1 MLLRRIKV
9 SLTGDIKLAG
19 SSGTGVVEKE
29 SWRLAVKN
37 EGLLVTECVV
47 SRNARARMRNMIVHV
62 FGTWG

>member
-1 MLLRRIKV
+1 
-9 SLTGDIKLAG
+9 LTGDIKLAG
-19 SSGTGVVEKE
+19 SSGTGVVERE
-29 SWRLAVKN
+29 SCRLAVKN